1 MSENNRR
8 EVLMHRSKNSQG
20 GTAAVE
26 FSLTLMVF
34 LLFIFGIIEMARV
47 LYVMNTVQEVT
58 RSAAHAA
65 AKTNFADSSAM
76 EYIRQRAVFRA
87 DSGYLLLAAPITDAH
102 VRIDY
107 MALVR
112 AGSLQVLTRVPTL
125 PASPMMNRSTCIADP
140 NDANCIRFVR
150 VRICGSGTAGECIP
164 VPYQTIVPLVPLSF
178 NVPMATTI
186 VTAESL
192 GL

>member
-1 MSENNRR
+1 
-8 EVLMHRSKNSQG
+8 MHRSKNFQG

-34 LLFIFGIIEMARV
+34 FLFIFGIIEMARV

-65 AKTNFADSSAM
+65 AKANFADSSAM
-76 EYIRQRAVFRA
+76 EHIRQRAVFRA
-87 DSGYLLLAAPITDAH
+87 DSGYLLLAEPITDAH

-150 VRICGSGTAGECIP
+150 VRICGPGTAGECNP
-164 VPYQTIVPLVPLSF
+164 VPYQTIVPLVPLTF

>member
-1 MSENNRR
+1 
-8 EVLMHRSKNSQG
+8 MHRSKQFQG
-20 GTAAVE
+20 GVAAVE
-26 FSLTLMVF
+26 FSMTLMVF
-34 LLFIFGIIEMARV
+34 LTFIFGIIEMARV

-65 AKTNFADSSAM
+65 AKANFADGSAM

-87 DSGYLLLAAPITDAH
+87 TSGYLLLAAPITDGH
-102 VRIDY
+102 VQIDY
-107 MALVR
+107 MALVK
-112 AGSLQVLTRVPTL
+112 AGNLQQLKRVPTL
-125 PASPMMNRSTCIADP
+125 PANPMMNRSICIADP
-140 NDANCIRFVR
+140 NDENCIRFVR
-150 VRICGSGTAGECIP
+150 VRICGSGTAGECNP
-164 VPYQTIVPLVPLSF
+164 VPYQTIVPLVPLTF